1 MKTKRRSPAGL
12 LTILLIVLAVILMV
26 RHFHIKAF
34 YIVKPGVLYTSG
46 QPRGMD
52 YFRLLYRYHIATII
66 SVRPASEHR
75 EKNWRSEEIT
85 WARDNGVR
93 YIELAVEKGRSFPNE
108 QIQAQFLDLMANKD
122 YLPVLLHGQGKDKR
136 VATLTAAWLRKSQ
149 GCTVE
154 QAVKVAEEIIKGRK
168 LSEPEKKFLRE
179 LAELI

>member
-1 MKTKRRSPAGL
+1 
-12 LTILLIVLAVILMV
+12 MV

-52 YFRLLYRYHIATII
+52 YFRLLYRYHIATIV

-75 EKNWRSEEIT
+75 EENWRSEEIT

-93 YIELAVEKGRSFPNE
+93 YIELPVEKGRWFPD
-108 QIQAQFLDLMANKD
+108 QQTQDHFLAVMADKNN
-122 YLPVLLHGQGKDKR
+122 LPVLLHGGGNDKR
-136 VATLTAAWLRKSQ
+136 VAALTAAWLKKNQ